1 MNNDDADRCLVQL
14 WIVPHRVTH
23 EVVQGADGL
32 HARKAATRGD
42 EGQEPAPS
50 SVIVPERGF
59 FQERDDAIA
68 QQRRVGEALD
78 RHGPLRYAGNI
89 ERVGL
94 GPHGDEQ
101 VIELE
106 IALESFHAA
115 DATHRAHVHV
125 NTVHLG
131 LDKSH
136 VTKNASYRIDN
147 VARVK
152 LARRHF
158 VQHRSEQHEI
168 LAAHERH
175 VDIRAARESL
185 VEIHGRAEPCEAAA
199 RYDDLHLLRR
209 AHDRGAPAQW
219 TATAVP
225 ESRSV
230 RVIAEAAMTGGE
242 ECATA
247 ADPASCARSGEVRA

>member
-1 MNNDDADRCLVQL
+1 MVASNNDDADRCLVQPG
-14 WIVPHRVTH
+14 IVLHRVTH
-23 EVVQGADGL
+23 EIVQGADGL
-32 HARKAATRGD
+32 HACEAATRGD

-50 SVIVPERGF
+50 RVIVPERGF
-59 FQERDDAIA
+59 LQQRDDAIA

-78 RHGPLRYAGNI
+78 RHGPLRHAGNI

-94 GPHGDEQ
+94 GTQGDEQ

-115 DATHRAHVHV
+115 DATHRARVHV
-125 NTVHLG
+125 DTVHLG
-131 LDKSH
+131 LDKCH

-152 LARRHF
+152 LTRRHF
-158 VQHRSEQHEI
+158 VQHRSEQDEI

-175 VDIRAARESL
+175 VDIRTARESL
-185 VEIHGRAEPCEAAA
+185 VEIHGRAEPCETAA

-209 AHDRGAPAQW
+209 GDHRGAPARW
-219 TATAVP
+219 TATVAA
-225 ESRSV
+225 ESRSF
-230 RVIAEAAMTGGE
+230 RVNAEAAMTRGE
-242 ECATA
+242 KCATS
-247 ADPASCARSGEVRA
+247 ADSASCAVH